1 MITVTRTKPN
11 VCWFNGVLIGPGVNK
26 LSDSDYARVR
36 ASKSFC
42 YQVERGAMSVEKPKP
57 KPVAPILEPKQVE
70 PKQVEELVEDS
81 VKPKPKHKSKI
92 ETQE

>member
-11 VCWFNGVLIGPGVNK
+11 VCWFNGVSIGPGANK

-42 YQVERGAMSVEKPKP
+42 HQVEHGAMSVEKPKP
-57 KPVAPILEPKQVE
+57 KPVAPILEPK
-70 PKQVEELVEDS
+70 PVEELVEDS
-81 VKPKPKHKSKI
+81 VKPKHKSKHNSKSK
-92 ETQE
+92 